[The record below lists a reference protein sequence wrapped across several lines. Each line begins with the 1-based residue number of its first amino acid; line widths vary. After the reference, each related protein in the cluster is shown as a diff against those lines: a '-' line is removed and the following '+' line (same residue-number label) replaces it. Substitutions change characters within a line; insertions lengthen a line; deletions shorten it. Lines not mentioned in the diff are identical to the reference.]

1 MMQNDILSGVNLRYI
16 ITEKGIFIHISYD
29 KSKLKQKTVP
39 NMSRKRL
46 TSLCVIQLTGQ
57 GKKRSRRDEMQAR
70 NSRIVIP
77 WYEIDV

>member
-1 MMQNDILSGVNLRYI
+1 MTNL
-16 ITEKGIFIHISYD
+16 
-29 KSKLKQKTVP
+29 P

-46 TSLCVIQLTGQ
+46 TSPCVIQLTGQ